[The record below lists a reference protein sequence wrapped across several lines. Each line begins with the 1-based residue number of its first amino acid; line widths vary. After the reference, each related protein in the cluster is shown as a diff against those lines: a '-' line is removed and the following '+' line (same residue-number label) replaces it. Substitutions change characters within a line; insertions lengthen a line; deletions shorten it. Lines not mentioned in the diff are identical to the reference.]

1 MIKENS
7 NIKPIVVYDG
17 NNYLLIGKD
26 DLREWVIPAYPT
38 QELSDMNS
46 LNYEAQILTS
56 EDVLNE
62 YRTKINEVSN
72 NIQNSTEDV
81 KLAGKEVLKDDT
93 NDVNLLYYF
102 VAGAFAVSILLIVL
116 IIKRRKRANL

>member
-93 NDVNLLYYF
+93 NDVDLLYYF